1 MENMMIVG
9 LIVLTTII
17 AQPFLS
23 GEEKKQV
30 SPAIQA
36 QVDEQDEDEEE
47 PDDDDA
53 VVMDDE
59 EDDAT

>member
-30 SPAIQA
+30 SPATQA

-47 PDDDDA
+47 PDDDA